1 MLLLQFTLVAVTV
14 TVTVEVDQNTLFLN
28 MKDSLPSCFINFL
41 LLILLASQNTID
53 ALSSKVSVGAT
64 TKQSKRLP
72 ETELVNRRKSPALW
86 RDDLV
91 LEPPIFLDRNLVKP
105 EIMSPAGGWPQLKA
119 AVSNGADAVYL
130 GLSAFSAR
138 ARATNFDVTADLPQ
152 AVAYCHQFGVRVYVA
167 LNTLVFDHE
176 LEELST
182 LVQLAEQ
189 AGVDA
194 LIVQDLGVCKLI
206 KEIAPNLPIH
216 SSTQQSITSSD
227 GVDFCKQQHGAT
239 RVVLGRELS
248 VDELSMVSAHTDVE
262 TEVFVHGALCVSY
275 SGQCFSSEA
284 WGGRSANRGQ
294 CAQACRLP
302 YGLIANGE
310 LKELEDM
317 TYLLSP
323 QDLCGLDQVPQ
334 LIQAGISCLKIEGR
348 LKDEHYVAAT
358 TRAYRNAV
366 DQAWKDLTGQD
377 PTKIL
382 PSPEE
387 ISKEELSQLF
397 SRGQDDVHSG
407 LTPGFLDGTH
417 HQRVVRGRSPRHRG
431 VHVGFVQAGSSY
443 KYGLVISRNNV
454 NGLKLGDGLVV
465 DRGLAQEEELGG
477 PIFDLE
483 ELRDGTV
490 LVQFGRET
498 MKKWKSTDDQSKK
511 GMGSRMPLA
520 PEGAHVWKTRDAA
533 VEKKFRRLSEAV
545 PPKRLVRVGVSGSI
559 GSPLKVTITDGKMSS
574 VGATDELM
582 TISDADGLS
591 RESILKAVGTLGNTN
606 WSIQG
611 DVDLGDLDESSWIPI
626 SRVKEARRRAVKEW
640 ERIHSISSDRPQHKE
655 MLTGTPNKML
665 GNAGVI
671 VRNKDF
677 PLEVPKLSVLARN
690 MEQVN
695 AVCQLAE
702 DGEPIDEIMVD
713 FLEVDGMR
721 DAVKRI
727 RDAGV
732 KVVIASPRII
742 KPSESGI
749 WRTLLRLQ
757 PDGMLVRSTGLLH
770 RMSTL
775 GGAGASVNV
784 ASDQEVEHYVNI
796 PELLGDFS
804 LNAANALTA
813 LELLHAGLGRV
824 TASYDLNANSIATMG
839 ECMGEYSSKL
849 EVVAH
854 TKMPIFH
861 TEHCVFAR
869 FLSKGD
875 SYLDCG
881 HVCTRNNVHL
891 RDQNGDD
898 NLVLADMGCRN
909 TVFAAQAQSGVH
921 SISQWR
927 DAGIGRIRVELVD
940 ERPEDAKKIVRG
952 YLGVIDG
959 TAKAAKVW
967 DTLMEVRDSN
977 GRTAGVSFGSFRNNI
992 ERRAGEL

>member
-1 MLLLQFTLVAVTV
+1 M
-14 TVTVEVDQNTLFLN
+14 
-28 MKDSLPSCFINFL
+28 
-41 LLILLASQNTID
+41 
-53 ALSSKVSVGAT
+53 
-64 TKQSKRLP
+64 
-72 ETELVNRRKSPALW
+72 
-86 RDDLV
+86 
-91 LEPPIFLDRNLVKP
+91 KP

-119 AVSNGADAVYL
+119 AVSNGADAIYL

-138 ARATNFDVTADLPQ
+138 ARATNFDVTTDLPK
-152 AVAYCHQFGVRVYVA
+152 AVQYCHDYGVRVYVA

-206 KEIAPNLPIH
+206 QKIAPSLPIH

-227 GVDFCKQQHGAT
+227 GVDFCERQHGAT

-248 VDELSMVSAHTDVE
+248 VDELTMVSSLTQVE

-294 CAQACRLP
+294 CAQACRMP
-302 YGLIANGE
+302 YGLIDNGE

-366 DQAWKDLTGQD
+366 DHAWKELTGQE

-382 PSPEE
+382 PSKED
-387 ISKEELSQLF
+387 ISKVELSQLF
-397 SRGQDDVHSG
+397 SRGQDEIHSG

-431 VHVGFVQAGSSY
+431 VHVGFVQAGSSH
-443 KYGLVISRNNV
+443 KQGLLISCDKLND
-454 NGLKLGDGLVV
+454 LKLGDGLVV
-465 DRGLAQEEELGG
+465 DRGMAQEEELGG
-477 PIFDLE
+477 PIFELE
-483 ELRDGTV
+483 ERNDGTV
-490 LVQFGRET
+490 RIQFGRET
-498 MKKWKSTDDQSKK
+498 MKKWKSTDEQSRK
-511 GMGSRMPLA
+511 GLGSRMPLA

-533 VEKKFRRLSEAV
+533 IEKKFRRLSESA
-545 PPKRLVRVGVSGSI
+545 PPKLLVRVSVSGSI
-559 GSPLKVTITDGKMSS
+559 GTPLKVSITDGIKIAI
-574 VGATDELM
+574 GKTDEILSASEA
-582 TISDADGLS
+582 TGLS
-591 RESILKAVGTLGNTN
+591 IEKIKKAVGTLGNTKWAIDGEIN
-606 WSIQG
+606 
-611 DVDLGDLDESSWIPI
+611 VDNLVESVWCPI
-626 SRVKEARRRAVKEW
+626 SHVKEARRRAVEEW
-640 ERIHSISSDRPQHKE
+640 ACMNGVSNEPAISHE
-655 MLTGTPNKML
+655 LLTGVPTKL
-665 GNAGVI
+665 LKDCGVI
-671 VRNKDF
+671 PKSRVD
-677 PLEVPKLSVLARN
+677 PLESQVLSVLARN
-690 MEQVN
+690 LEQVN
-695 AVCQLAE
+695 AICELAE
-702 DGEPIDEIMVD
+702 AGHAIDEIMVD

-721 DAVKRI
+721 EAVGRI
-727 RDAGV
+727 RMAGV

-742 KPSESGI
+742 KPGESGI
-749 WRTLLRLQ
+749 WRTLLRLE
-757 PDGMLVRSTGLLH
+757 PDGLLVRSTGLLH
-770 RMSTL
+770 RMVTL
-775 GGAGASVNV
+775 GGAGATVNV
-784 ASDQEVEHYVNI
+784 AGNNEDGHYVTI
-796 PELLGDFS
+796 PYLLGDFS

-813 LELLHAGLGRV
+813 LELLHSGLERV

-839 ECMGEYSSKL
+839 ECMGDFARKL

-881 HVCTRNNVHL
+881 HVCTRHNIHL

-909 TVFAAQAQSGVH
+909 TVFAAQAQSGIH
-921 SISQWR
+921 SMSNWS
-927 DAGIGRIRVELVD
+927 DSGIGRIRVELVD
-940 ERPEDAKKIVRG
+940 EGPVDAQKIVTG

-959 TAKAAKVW
+959 TAKASKVW
-967 DTLMEVRDSN
+967 DSLMEVRDSN
-977 GRTAGVSFGSFRNNI
+977 GRTAGVSFGSFRNNA